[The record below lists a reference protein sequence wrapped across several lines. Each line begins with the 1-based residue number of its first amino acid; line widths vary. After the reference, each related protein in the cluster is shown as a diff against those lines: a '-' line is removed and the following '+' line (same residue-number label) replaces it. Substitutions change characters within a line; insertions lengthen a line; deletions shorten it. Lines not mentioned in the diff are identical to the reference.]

1 MKKPIPAQDYL
12 ATRLEY
18 NPDTGVL
25 MWKARTS
32 GMFSAGRRSAEWSC
46 NNWNAKHAG
55 KEAFT
60 ATSNIGYRIG
70 LIDGIPYVASRIIWK
85 LVYGYD
91 PIEVDHINRV
101 KVDNRL
107 CNLRD
112 VGRSVNCR
120 NRGLLRNNTSGVSG
134 VYLERGSGLWVVEV
148 AGVRY
153 GRRKDKA
160 EAIKL
165 RGAIL

>member
-1 MKKPIPAQDYL
+1 MLLDYD
-12 ATRLEY
+12 
-18 NPDTGVL
+18 PDTGVL
-25 MWKARTS
+25 TWRKRTPDV
-32 GMFSAGRRSAEWSC
+32 FTAGRRSAEWSC
-46 NNWNAKHAG
+46 NNWNAKWAG

-60 ATSNIGYRIG
+60 CVSNIGYRVG
-70 LIDGIPYVASRIIWK
+70 LIDKTPYVAARVIWK

-91 PIEVDHINRV
+91 PTEIDHINRV
-101 KVDNRL
+101 KTDNRL
-107 CNLRD
+107 SNLRD
-112 VGRSVNCR
+112 VDRTTNCS

-134 VYLERGSGLWVVEV
+134 VYFEKGSGLWVVEV

-165 RGAIL
+165 RESVK